1 MSHSN
6 LLCARLAL
14 FSSMVCVIVLC
25 SPPAYSQPAETG
37 AVAGTVSNPA
47 TQKLLEGATVE
58 VEGFSQIRVVTDRQ
72 GTFRIDRV
80 PAGMRTVIVTY
91 PGLDAKRQAISV
103 SAGRTAHIDVKLQ
116 SDVYELGAFSVVGER
131 EGNSLAMA
139 IQKAAP
145 NVKNV
150 ISADAYGSVSDANVG
165 NLVQRLPDVSADF
178 SIADTTYVRVRG
190 IDPNLNAITVDGT
203 RMANEDL
210 ISMRRQFRF
219 NQFSIVNIE
228 KIEITKAPTP
238 DMDADS
244 IGGSINL
251 VSKSAFDS
259 DPVRRYGGTFGFNYR
274 LTDHPN
280 EGKFD
285 YNLAK
290 RQLTTK
296 LQPNAS
302 VFYSD
307 VVGARR
313 NFGIRVD
320 ANFTPRYANQEQ
332 AYSQYQPTVSAPAY
346 TWQYQLGDLR
356 HVRTIA
362 GIGIKLDYRMSE
374 RSSFALGFKYNYLHH
389 TNENNGFTLQTSQAI
404 ATLDASGNR
413 IGGGPIKPGFTN
425 LITEALADS
434 NTIAQ
439 LNVNKP
445 REVYAPSRWLLFQGR
460 HDLDG
465 WKVDYDV
472 NVSRAVSNIDH
483 GDFGGTM
490 QARMT
495 GVGWILDRTRSNLT
509 PTITQTVGE
518 NWYNLGSYRQ
528 LTLTV
533 DDQRNGIDTIVGSQG
548 NVQKTFAT
556 HWPVTVK
563 SGLRFR
569 QQTRINNRAQ
579 RVFQYAGPDGIIG
592 VNPVTGRDDGSIAG
606 FLDNNYTYQLFGRYT
621 AFQFPSVP
629 TVRISQRA
637 NPSWFQENF
646 YTTYSSP
653 LINSLR
659 VRERVTAAYA
669 MANVDIRKLGVLVG
683 VRAER
688 TDTDGKGPRRADRL
702 GAARPNETAQQA
714 QARALADW
722 GGLERA
728 SGSYT
733 NLFPGIHLKYSPIR
747 PVVLRASWTN
757 SIGRPTFDNIIPATR
772 VDEVRETVSVTNPS
786 IKPQFARSYDLT
798 AEYYFKSAGLASVG
812 AFQKDIRDFIQTLG
826 SDVVPAGPNNG
837 FGGNYAGYQ
846 LFANRN
852 FGTAT
857 VQGVSFNLQQQFTFL
872 PGALK
877 GLGGYANY
885 TYTRTEGTRADTA
898 FLGPNGAPRLE
909 LGGFVPRTANFGIS
923 YSAGRLSLRAQVNY
937 RGATSE
943 VAGTNPSTVVQ
954 RARYVTLNTGGEYTL
969 SNHASLYFDFIN
981 VTNEPENNVYLVEP
995 SRVRNYNLQKAEI
1008 SCGIKARF

>member
-1 MSHSN
+1 
-6 LLCARLAL
+6 
-14 FSSMVCVIVLC
+14 
-25 SPPAYSQPAETG
+25 
-37 AVAGTVSNPA
+37 
-47 TQKLLEGATVE
+47 
-58 VEGFSQIRVVTDRQ
+58 
-72 GTFRIDRV
+72 
-80 PAGMRTVIVTY
+80 
-91 PGLDAKRQAISV
+91 
-103 SAGRTAHIDVKLQ
+103 
-116 SDVYELGAFSVVGER
+116 
-131 EGNSLAMA
+131 MA

-219 NQFSIVNIE
+219 NQFSIVNID
-228 KIEITKAPTP
+228 KIEVTKAPTP

-259 DPVRRYGGTFGFNYR
+259 DPVRRYGGSLGFHYR
-274 LTDHPN
+274 FTDHPN
-280 EGKFD
+280 EGSFE
-285 YNLAK
+285 YRLAK
-290 RQLTTK
+290 RQNTTK
-296 LQPNAS
+296 FQPDAS
-302 VFYSD
+302 FFYSD
-307 VVGARR
+307 VVGANK

-320 ANFTPRYANQEQ
+320 ANFSPRYTNQEQ
-332 AYSQYQPTVSAPAY
+332 AYSQYQPTLASPAY
-346 TWQYQLGDLR
+346 TWQHALGDLR

-362 GIGIKLDYRMSE
+362 GVGIKLDYRMSK

-389 TNENNGFTLQTSQAI
+389 TNEFNGFTLQTSQAI

-413 IGGGPIKPGFTN
+413 IGGGTVKPGFTN
-425 LITEALADS
+425 LITEALPDP
-434 NTIAQ
+434 NTTA
-439 LNVNKP
+439 LLTAGKP
-445 REVYAPSRWLLFQGR
+445 REVYAPSRWVLFQGR

-483 GDFGGTM
+483 GDFGGGI

-495 GVGWILDRTRSNLT
+495 GVGWVLDRSRSNLT
-509 PTITQTVGE
+509 PTVTQTAGE
-518 NWYNLGSYRQ
+518 NWYTLGSYKQ

-533 DDQRNGIDTIVGSQG
+533 DDQRNGVDTIVGSQG

-556 HWPVTVK
+556 NWPITVK
-563 SGLRFR
+563 SGVRFR
-569 QQTRINNRAQ
+569 QQTRVNNRAQ

-592 VNPVTGRDDGSIAG
+592 ANPATGRDDGSIAG
-606 FLDNNYTYQLFGRYT
+606 FLDTNYSYQLFGRYT
-621 AFQFPSVP
+621 AWQYPSVP
-629 TVRISQRA
+629 TVRIAQRA
-637 NPSWFQENF
+637 NPSWFQENY

-653 LINSLR
+653 LINSLT

-669 MANVDIRKLGVLVG
+669 MANVDIRKLGVLFG

-688 TDTDGKGPRRADRL
+688 TATDGEGPRRADRL
-702 GAARPNETAQQA
+702 GVAAPNETAQQA
-714 QARALADW
+714 RARALADY
-722 GGLERA
+722 GRRERA

-733 NLFPGIHLKYSPIR
+733 SLFPGIHLKYSPVR
-747 PVVLRASWTN
+747 QVVLRASWTN

-772 VDEVRETVSVTNPS
+772 VDEFRETVSVTNPS

-812 AFQKDIRDFIQTLG
+812 AFQKDIRDFIQTLA
-826 SDVVPAGPNNG
+826 SDVVPTGPNNG
-837 FGGNYAGYQ
+837 FGGSYAGYQ

-877 GLGGYANY
+877 GLGAYANY
-885 TYTRTEGTRADTA
+885 TYTKTEGTRADSA
-898 FLGPNGAPRLE
+898 FIGPNGAARLE
-909 LGGFVPRTANFGIS
+909 LGGFVPRTANAGVS
-923 YSAGRLSLRAQVNY
+923 YRTGRVSLRVQVNY

-954 RARYVTLNTGGEYTL
+954 RARYVTFNTGGEYTINDR
-969 SNHASLYFDFIN
+969 SSLYFDFIN
-981 VTNEPENNVYLVEP
+981 ITNEPENNVYLVDP
-995 SRVRNYNLQKAEI
+995 SRVRNYNLQKAEM
-1008 SCGIKARF
+1008 SGGIKVRF